1 MATNLETLNHK
12 NELKKRRQE
21 LILKIKISN
30 KKPCIFQTFENNN
43 YETPILMARNSNST
57 TDTGS

>member
-1 MATNLETLNHK
+1 MAQNFDIPSQK
-12 NELKKRRQE
+12 NEIRKRRNE
-21 LILKIKISN
+21 LIMKLKIA
-30 KKPCIFQTFENNN
+30 KKKQNIFQTFENN